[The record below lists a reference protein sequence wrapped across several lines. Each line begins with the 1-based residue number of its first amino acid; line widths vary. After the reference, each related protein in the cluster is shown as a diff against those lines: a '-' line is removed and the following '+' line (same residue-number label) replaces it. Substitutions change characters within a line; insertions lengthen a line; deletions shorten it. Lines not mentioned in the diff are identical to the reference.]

1 MRLTSQPQEHGVE
14 AHQTQCLAI
23 KLSHLPEHV
32 CLLDA
37 LHDAVI
43 IDTDEVEEAGLEGA
57 LGGWRT
63 VQPPGCSPQSGAM
76 GDGNAVVAKDLR

>member
-1 MRLTSQPQEHGVE
+1 M
-14 AHQTQCLAI
+14 
-23 KLSHLPEHV
+23 
-32 CLLDA
+32 LDA